1 MVLMHMKGDPRTMQ
15 IQPQYDDLLGEVR
28 RFLEAA
34 VAVAHDAGLPA
45 DHILVDPGIGF
56 GKTIDDNLAL
66 LRNVSRF
73 HGLGAGVLIG
83 TSRKAF
89 LGKLLG
95 DLPVNERLEGSLASF
110 VAAVLA
116 GAHAVRVHDVQAAV
130 RAVKIADAARGGG

>member
-1 MVLMHMKGDPRTMQ
+1 
-15 IQPQYDDLLGEVR
+15 
-28 RFLEAA
+28 
-34 VAVAHDAGLPA
+34 
-45 DHILVDPGIGF
+45 
-56 GKTIDDNLAL
+56 
-66 LRNVSRF
+66 
-73 HGLGAGVLIG
+73 LGAGVLIG